1 MANPYSK
8 YTGSKIS
15 AVPAGYLAAAAKSAE
30 GVRKSGEK
38 FGDMIG
44 AGIAK
49 YYKSKKDKAE
59 ADSYKDLFGR
69 LYGGQDATGES
80 AEGAE
85 VQPGKD
91 YVLTPKS
98 LAPEG
103 EWEDSGKVQNQWDW
117 KSTAN
122 KTERGQQI
130 LGELNHLS
138 DKESTLP
145 PGVDSLRF
153 FERISP
159 DDPNHPSRIEQSELP
174 AWVKKN
180 PTLRDA
186 QGGFWKPKQGALKE
200 GEFTSS
206 MNFEP
211 LVRVLEPGSTPPE
224 AAPAAAPSATP
235 APSGIG
241 KYIGEQQ
248 GGGPIAGWIADNPGL
263 SSEQL
268 LKGLGLYQQHTQN
281 QQAMQLNELR
291 LAAGARDESAAGL
304 KLSQDAAF
312 AQSMED
318 AHEAQRPLRPGEQGP
333 MLSADDLARYYPPS
347 RGAGMSPAGHER
359 YTGLQGD
366 IREMKREANQ
376 PPSRVGT
383 MTDIEGRPGWK
394 NHWVSENSVI
404 AIDMNTGEVDSNAT
418 PEQVNAINANWQAT
432 GVHKVVVRDPNKLGK
447 WLLVSRSETGEDP
460 DQALMRVIEGG
471 KAPDPMPPFKLT
483 DITPKS
489 RWITQGKFR
498 FRQEQQPDGTW
509 KADGTSKPVTP

>member
-15 AVPAGYLAAAAKSAE
+15 PVPAGYLAAAQASAE

-59 ADSYKDLFGR
+59 ADSYKDLYGR
-69 LYGGQDATGES
+69 IYGDQDTTGENT
-80 AEGAE
+80 EGAG

-91 YVLTPKS
+91 YVLLPKS

-117 KSTAN
+117 KSTAD

-130 LGELNHLS
+130 WGELALLGNKDAAVAAS
-138 DKESTLP
+138 
-145 PGVDSLRF
+145 VDSLRF
-153 FERISP
+153 FERVSP

-174 AWVKKN
+174 SWVEKN

-186 QGGFWKPKQGALKE
+186 QGGFWKPKPGALKE

-211 LVRVLEPGSTPPE
+211 LMRVLMPGSTPPAATPE
-224 AAPAAAPSATP
+224 AAPAGAP
-235 APSGIG
+235 APAGIG
-241 KYIGEQQ
+241 KYLGEQQ
-248 GGGPIAGWIADNPGL
+248 GGGPIAGWIADNPNL
-263 SSEQL
+263 SSEAL
-268 LKGLGLYQQHTQN
+268 LKGVELYQQHAQN
-281 QQAMQLNELR
+281 QQAGELNRLR
-291 LAAGARDESAAGL
+291 LEQGERAASDAKL
-304 KLSQDAAF
+304 KRLQEAAF
-312 AQSMED
+312 AQSMAD

-333 MLSADDLARYYPPS
+333 MLSADDLERYRPPS
-347 RGAGMSPAGHER
+347 RGMDMSPTGHER

-404 AIDMNTGEVDSNAT
+404 AVDMNTGEVDSRAT
-418 PEQVNAINANWQAT
+418 PAQVNAINANWQAS
-432 GVHKVVVRDPNKLGK
+432 GVQKVIVRDPNDLGK
-447 WLLVSRSETGEDP
+447 WLLTGRTETGESSL
-460 DQALMRVIEGG
+460 QTLMREAVGG
-471 KAPDPMPPFKLT
+471 KAPPPKPPFNLT
-483 DITPKS
+483 DLPAPPPVGHRKTV
-489 RWITQGKFR
+489 TQDGESYEVEMRKDGKYYLY
-498 FRQEQQPDGTW
+498 
-509 KADGTSKPVTP
+509 KK